1 MAPRVPRVG
10 SSGPWEG
17 RGGVQGPAGLTAALT
32 VCLYSLVRLHSE
44 DVVLSREVWDS
55 VMKGCFSL
63 SQRKASEYLNMGRAV
78 PAETLSCSPCCAL
91 QCVPV
96 SQWDCVSSAFPGA
109 VCEPLLLAPSFHR
122 ECVPWHLSMRGGGM
136 EKWEGRDLTP

>member
-1 MAPRVPRVG
+1 M
-10 SSGPWEG
+10 
-17 RGGVQGPAGLTAALT
+17 QGPAGLTAALT

-96 SQWDCVSSAFPGA
+96 SQRDCVSSASR
-109 VCEPLLLAPSFHR
+109 VL
-122 ECVPWHLSMRGGGM
+122 CVSLCSWRPRSIGNVSLGTSV
-136 EKWEGRDLTP
+136 